1 MTRGQEL
8 YRCRGCC
15 LVDPTKDVR
24 EGGIHARE
32 HRHSFQVLYNKTFS
46 VRGVVMETP
55 LACRRVSVNIPEAG
69 YFHHMAHGSSRQE
82 MGCP

>member
-8 YRCRGCC
+8 YQCSGWC

-32 HRHSFQVLYNKTFS
+32 HRHSFRVLYSETFS
-46 VRGVVMETP
+46 SRGVVMETP
-55 LACRRVSVNIPEAG
+55 LACRGVSVNITEAG
-69 YFHHMAHGSSRQE
+69 FFLHMAHG
-82 MGCP
+82 